1 MVPAV
6 EEQSIEG
13 LREERLVFGG
23 ITVAIRV
30 SAEDSGAVAVM
41 RAEPSMQPGRRPGGE
56 PAYVLY
62 YGGTLDAGELRKLAF
77 EGEVAEP
84 SVGGRPIDGGATL
97 TIEGKRVDVIFR
109 DLDAVKHWSRHS
121 RPRTSGRRVA
131 RVAGRRDRPGR
142 SLSRLAAIHRAPRQ
156 AGTNA
161 LTRLDGP
168 ETHLPRRL
176 PCGRWRVRSCATAPE
191 TSVGPSR
198 VALVRSTSPGHPGGY
213 GSSRFVFPS
222 RRGVR

>member
-23 ITVAIRV
+23 ITVVIRV

-77 EGEVAEP
+77 EAEVAEP

-109 DLDAVKHWSRHS
+109 DLDAVKHWVAEASE
-121 RPRTSGRRVA
+121 GRFEIEAVDGW
-131 RVAGRRDRPGR
+131 VAGMPTYVLLGE
-142 SLSRLAAIHRAPRQ
+142 LATCEAL
-156 AGTNA
+156 AG
-161 LTRLDGP
+161 
-168 ETHLPRRL
+168 ELPRPEFPAALRKSATR
-176 PCGRWRVRSCATAPE
+176 RWRDTAARALE
-191 TSVGPSR
+191 
-198 VALVRSTSPGHPGGY
+198 VAESLALRGDVTVPGAA
-213 GSSRFVFPS
+213 
-222 RRGVR
+222 